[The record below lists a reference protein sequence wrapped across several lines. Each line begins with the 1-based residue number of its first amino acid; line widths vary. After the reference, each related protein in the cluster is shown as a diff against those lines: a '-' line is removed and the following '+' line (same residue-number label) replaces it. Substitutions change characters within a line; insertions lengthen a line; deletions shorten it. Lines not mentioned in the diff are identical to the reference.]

1 MTLLALGLNHQTA
14 PVSLREKLAITPS
27 ALGDVLADLTTQQGV
42 MEAAVL
48 STCNRTEIYC
58 RVETG
63 AERLPEHWLAQ
74 FGQLRPDQL
83 DTYLYRHRDGAAVRH
98 LFRVATGLDSMVL
111 GEPQI
116 LGQVKEA
123 WQAARASGA
132 LKTPL
137 DRLFQ
142 QTFAVAKRART
153 DTRIGAH
160 PVSVAFAAVR
170 LAQSVFSALDQ
181 ATVLLIG
188 AGDTIELAARHLNDH
203 KVKRLLVANRTLE
216 HAQSLAS
223 RFGGVALPLDEL
235 ERHLAEAD
243 IVLSATASREPILR
257 CEAVKQALRQRRHR
271 PMFLLDLA
279 VPRDIEPAIA
289 ELDDVFL
296 YSVDD
301 LEQVIDENRR
311 SRREAAEQA
320 EAIIELQV
328 EHYLSWWRASGE
340 QDTLKRLRQSG
351 EATRD
356 AVLARANELLTQGRS
371 PEQALEYL
379 AHTLTNKL
387 LHTPSVALRQAAQQG
402 DRELLHAAARLFNTS
417 DNAATPD
424 AHPDSNDAQHPPQAR
439 RTG

>member
-257 CEAVKQALRQRRHR
+257 REAVKQALRQRRHR

-356 AVLARANELLTQGRS
+356 AVLARASELLAQGRS

>member
-27 ALGDVLADLTTQQGV
+27 ALSDVLGDLTTQQGV
-42 MEAAVL
+42 VEAAVL

-58 RVETG
+58 RVEAG
-63 AERLPEHWLAQ
+63 AEHLPEHWLAQ

-83 DTYLYRHRDGAAVRH
+83 DTYLYRHRDGEAVRH

-170 LAQSVFSALDQ
+170 LAQRVFSALDQ

-188 AGDTIELAARHLNDH
+188 AGDTIELAARHLADH

-216 HAQSLAS
+216 HAQALAS
-223 RFGGVALPLDEL
+223 RFGGVALPLDDL

-243 IVLSATASREPILR
+243 IVLSATASREPILHR
-257 CEAVKQALRQRRHR
+257 EAVKQALRQRRHR

-279 VPRDIEPAIA
+279 VPRDIEPAIS

-311 SRREAAEQA
+311 SRREAANQA

-340 QDTLKRLRQSG
+340 QDTLKQLRQSG

-356 AVLARANELLTQGRS
+356 AVLARASELLAQGRS
-371 PEQALEYL
+371 PQQALEYL

-402 DRELLHAAARLFNTS
+402 DRELLHAAARLFDSS
-417 DNAATPD
+417 DRAASTD
-424 AHPDSNDAQHPPQAR
+424 ANPDSDDAQHPPQAR

>member
-27 ALGDVLADLTTQQGV
+27 ALSDVLGDLTTQQGV
-42 MEAAVL
+42 VEAAVL

-58 RVETG
+58 RVEAG
-63 AERLPEHWLAQ
+63 AEHLPEHWLAQ

-83 DTYLYRHRDGAAVRH
+83 DTYLYRHRDGEAVRH

-123 WQAARASGA
+123 WQAARASGS

-142 QTFAVAKRART
+142 QTFAGAKRART

-170 LAQSVFSALDQ
+170 LAQRVFSALDQ

-188 AGDTIELAARHLNDH
+188 AGDTIELAARHLADH

-216 HAQSLAS
+216 HAQALAS
-223 RFGGVALPLDEL
+223 RFGGVALPLDDL

-243 IVLSATASREPILR
+243 IVLSATASREPVLR
-257 CEAVKQALRQRRHR
+257 REAVKQALRQRRHR

-279 VPRDIEPAIA
+279 VPRDIEPAIS

-340 QDTLKRLRQSG
+340 QDTLKQLRQSG

-356 AVLARANELLTQGRS
+356 AVLARAGEMLAQGRS
-371 PEQALEYL
+371 PQQALEYL

-387 LHTPSVALRQAAQQG
+387 LHTPRVALRQAAQQG
-402 DRELLHAAARLFNTS
+402 DRELLHAAARLFDSS
-417 DNAATPD
+417 DRAASTD
-424 AHPDSNDAQHPPQAR
+424 ANPDSDDAQHPPQAR

>member
-27 ALGDVLADLTTQQGV
+27 ALSDVLGDLTTQQGV
-42 MEAAVL
+42 VEAAVL

-58 RVETG
+58 RVEAG
-63 AERLPEHWLAQ
+63 AEHLPEHWLAQ

-83 DTYLYRHRDGAAVRH
+83 DTYLYRHRDGEAVRH

-170 LAQSVFSALDQ
+170 LAQRVFSALDQ

-188 AGDTIELAARHLNDH
+188 AGDTIELAARHLADH

-216 HAQSLAS
+216 HAQALAS
-223 RFGGVALPLDEL
+223 RFGGVALPLDDL

-243 IVLSATASREPILR
+243 IVLSATASREPILHR
-257 CEAVKQALRQRRHR
+257 EAVKQALRQRRHR

-279 VPRDIEPAIA
+279 VPRDIEPAIS

-311 SRREAAEQA
+311 SRREAANQA

-340 QDTLKRLRQSG
+340 QDTLKQLRQSS

-356 AVLARANELLTQGRS
+356 AVLARAGEMLTQGRS
-371 PEQALEYL
+371 PQQALEYL

-387 LHTPSVALRQAAQQG
+387 LHAPSVALRQAAQQG
-402 DRELLHAAARLFNTS
+402 DRELLHAAARLFDSS
-417 DNAATPD
+417 DRAASTD
-424 AHPDSNDAQHPPQAR
+424 ANPDSDDAQHPPQAR